1 MSVGDRM
8 GRRVWLSWGAI
19 FAGAACLISCD
30 AVIGI
35 PGDLRDRAA
44 NGALR
49 EGRFGTLPGD
59 PLTVKGPDGA
69 PLVLSR
75 AALERRGPEGA
86 PGCAQGL
93 CLRGSL
99 SARGGGQ

>member
-8 GRRVWLSWGAI
+8 GRRGWLSWGAT

-44 NGALR
+44 NGTLR

-69 PLVLSR
+69 ALVLSLT
-75 AALERRGPEGA
+75 ALERRAPEGA
-86 PGCAQGL
+86 AGCAQGL
-93 CLRGSL
+93 CVRGSL
-99 SARGGGQ
+99 AARGGGQ